1 MSIFN
6 RLKTTVQESKQIL
19 TEMIKE
25 YILFSPESKQ
35 LILKKKTVLLF
46 CQQAVSKVEQ
56 LKSLEPDLSEG
67 LIATVEHKKVQVKI
81 HFTPEKITLNENSIE
96 GELRLLTPPEF
107 YTDSIIYRYLIAGW
121 QNFLGSKIPNGKLP
135 EGVRVEA
142 DKVYY
147 ALPRNQSQLI
157 EALFSSLKNES
168 TLITSLKQGELMIET
183 SVALSWND
191 FDLQKLFQL
200 FNQKSAQK

>member
-1 MSIFN
+1 MGIFN
-6 RLKTTVQESKQIL
+6 RLKTTVQESKQII
-19 TEMIKE
+19 TEIIKE

-35 LILKKKTVLLF
+35 LTLKKKTVLLF
-46 CQQAVSKVEQ
+46 CQQAIARVEQ
-56 LKSLEPDLSEG
+56 LKNLEPDLSEG
-67 LIATVEHKKVQVKI
+67 LIATVEYKKVQVKI

-107 YTDSIIYRYLIAGW
+107 HTDSIIYRYLIAGW
-121 QNFLGSKIPNGKLP
+121 QNFLGGKIPNGKLP
-135 EGVRVEA
+135 EGVRVED

-147 ALPRNQSQLI
+147 VLPRNQSQLI

-168 TLITSLKQGELMIET
+168 TLITSLKQGELVIET

-200 FNQKSAQK
+200 FNQKSA